1 MQCIDAV
8 IEQTPALSLQRTLD
22 TQRYIINRWNECHD
36 VPIDADAVRLF
47 LCDERRGALTE
58 EQRAFAKQRKAE
70 VHAAYRSAAFRLL
83 LMEEMLRTEPVSSPG
98 EFFHLLAPQDR
109 SA

>member
-47 LCDERRGALTE
+47 LCDECRGALTD
-58 EQRAFAKQRKAE
+58 EQRAFAKSCKAE
-70 VHAAYRSAAFRLL
+70 IHAAYRRAAFRLL
-83 LMEEMLRTEPVSSPG
+83 LMEEMLCAELVSSPE
-98 EFFHLLAPQDR
+98 EFFRLFAPQDR